1 MITPSSDEI
10 VKLAEKYTT
19 IPVCREIYADMITPI
34 ALLRRLQTRSD
45 RFFLLESVEGG
56 EKWARYSFLGYDPI
70 LRATCKN
77 GTVTLE
83 GAENRTVETDK
94 PLSVLREVLSRY
106 RAPHIEGLPPFTG
119 GFVGYFA
126 YAMLGYAEPT
136 LRIKRGAWDDFDLML
151 FDKVIAYDHLK
162 QKIVLIVN
170 MQTDNVLENYGKAC
184 ASLEAMAALIGDQT
198 PLPPLRVT
206 AKPQFTCNVT
216 EEQYTD
222 IVEKTREYIF
232 NGDIFQAVQPPFTGG
247 FVGYFAYAMLGYAEP
262 TLRIKRGAW
271 DDFDLMLFDKVI
283 AYDHLKQK
291 IVLIVNMQTDNVL
304 ENYGKACASLEAMA
318 ALIGDQTPLPPLRVT
333 AKPQFTCNVT
343 EEQYTDIVE
352 KTREYI
358 FNGDIFQAVQ
368 SRQFT
373 SPYADSLLSAYR
385 VLRTTNPSPY
395 MVFLSVD
402 GDEIMCSSPETL
414 VRLQDGRLTT
424 FPVAGSRPR
433 GKTEEEDKALERELL
448 ADEKELSEHNMLV
461 DLGRND
467 LGRVSRVGTVEVTDY
482 MMIHR
487 YSRIMHICSQVEGD
501 IAEQYDACDAIE
513 AVLPAGTLSGAPKIR
528 ACEIIEE
535 QESEPRG
542 VYGGALG
549 YLDFAGNMDTCIAI
563 RMAAKKNGI
572 VTVQAGGGIVA
583 DSVPHNEY
591 MESANKARAVINAL
605 ESASEVDG

>member
-1 MITPSSDEI
+1 MT
-10 VKLAEKYTT
+10 
-19 IPVCREIYADMITPI
+19 TPI
-34 ALLRRLQTRSD
+34 SLLRRLQTRSD

-83 GAENRTVETDK
+83 GAVNRTVTDRQ
-94 PLSVLREVLSRY
+94 SRSTVLREVLGEY
-106 RAPHIEGLPPFTG
+106 RAPAASRVSRRSRAVSSATSRMRCSATQSRPCD
-119 GFVGYFA
+119 
-126 YAMLGYAEPT
+126 
-136 LRIKRGAWDDFDLML
+136 IKRGAWDDFDLML

-162 QKIVLIVN
+162 QKIVLVVN
-170 MQTDNVLENYGKAC
+170 MKTDSVMENYGKAC
-184 ASLEAMAALIGDQT
+184 AALEGMAALINDQS
-198 PLPPLRVT
+198 PLPPLKATGR
-206 AKPQFTCNVT
+206 PSFTCNVT
-216 EEQYTD
+216 EAQYAD

-232 NGDIFQAVQPPFTGG
+232 D
-247 FVGYFAYAMLGYAEP
+247 
-262 TLRIKRGAW
+262 
-271 DDFDLMLFDKVI
+271 
-283 AYDHLKQK
+283 
-291 IVLIVNMQTDNVL
+291 
-304 ENYGKACASLEAMA
+304 
-318 ALIGDQTPLPPLRVT
+318 
-333 AKPQFTCNVT
+333 
-343 EEQYTDIVE
+343 
-352 KTREYI
+352 
-358 FNGDIFQAVQ
+358 GDIFQAVQ
-368 SRQFT
+368 SRQFS
-373 SPYADSLLSAYR
+373 SPYQDSLLSAYR

-395 MVFLSVD
+395 MVFLSID

-414 VRLQDGRLTT
+414 VRLDDGRLTT

-433 GKTEEEDKALERELL
+433 GKTPEEDKALENELL

-467 LGRVSRVGTVEVTDY
+467 LGRVSKIGTVEVTDY

-487 YSRIMHICSQVEGD
+487 YSKIMHICSQVEGD
-501 IAEQYDACDAIE
+501 IDEKYDACDAIE

-549 YLDFAGNMDTCIAI
+549 YLDFTGNMDTCIAI

-591 MESANKARAVINAL
+591 MESANKAKAVMNAI
-605 ESASEVDG
+605 ERASEVDG